1 MPVKIPDNLPA
12 AEILQ
17 QENIFVMTHHRAE
30 TQDIRPLRIGIFNLM
45 PTKITTETQLLR
57 LIGNSPLQAEVVF
70 LHMGTH
76 VSKTTAEEHLLE
88 FYSTFNDV
96 KNKKFD
102 GLIVT
107 GAPVELLEF
116 EQVDYWDELV
126 QVMDWARENVTST
139 MYICWGA
146 QAALNHFYGV
156 PKYQLDR
163 KCFGVFAHK
172 VLNKKSKLMRGF
184 DDIFYVPHSRHTTC
198 LREDIQKV
206 EELEILAESEESGVY
221 VMTESGGRTLFV
233 TGHSEYDGETLKNE
247 YLRDKAKGLD
257 IHIPLNYFKDDD
269 PENEI
274 EIRWRAHSSLLF
286 SNWLNYYLYQ
296 ETPYHWE

>member
-17 QENIFVMTHHRAE
+17 QENIFVMTHQRAE
-30 TQDIRPLRIGIFNLM
+30 TQDIRALRIGILNLM
-45 PTKITTETQLLR
+45 PTKIATETQLLR
-57 LIGNSPLQAEVVF
+57 LIGNSPLQVEIIF
-70 LHMGTH
+70 LHMDSH
-76 VSKTTAEEHLLE
+76 ISKTTSEEHLLE
-88 FYSTFNDV
+88 FYTTFENV
-96 KNKKFD
+96 KSKKFD

-126 QVMDWARENVTST
+126 QIMDWARENVTST

-146 QAALNHFYGV
+146 QAALNHFYGI

-163 KCFGVFAHK
+163 KCFGVFAHS

-198 LREDIQKV
+198 LREDIQKIN
-206 EELEILAESEESGVY
+206 ELEILAESEESGVY
-221 VMTESGGRTLFV
+221 VMLENDGRTLFV
-233 TGHSEYDGETLKNE
+233 TGHSEYDGDTLKNE
-247 YLRDKAKGLD
+247 YFRDKAKGLD
-257 IHIPLNYFKDDD
+257 IHIPLNYFKNDN
-269 PENEI
+269 PENDV
-274 EIRWRAHSSLLF
+274 EIRWRAHSNLLF

-296 ETPYHWE
+296 ETPYYWE

>member
-221 VMTESGGRTLFV
+221 VMTEGGGRTLFV

-257 IHIPLNYFKDDD
+257 IHIPLNYFRDDD